1 MELLSFLKQQR
12 RTITVVP
19 KLYAESMEY
28 LETQIFLISSLTHN
42 TITISDTYRNV
53 LPT

>member
-28 LETQIFLISSLTHN
+28 LDTDLSYFLTYTYN
-42 TITISDTYRNV
+42 TISDTYRNV